1 METRIYDMKNSIGKF
16 MTAKLSYILQS
27 NTGQEAALRMDQ
39 DNASVLIVLDSS
51 ETPVGVVTQRDLV
64 RSSCIENVPCN
75 SILVQDIM
83 STPIVTVDP
92 YSPVE
97 VAADIMKQNNV
108 RHLLV
113 VDSDK
118 SNKPLGI
125 ISSRDFALY
134 IENEI
139 EEK

>member
-1 METRIYDMKNSIGKF
+1 MKNSIGKF

-27 NTGQEAALRMDQ
+27 DTAQEAALKMDE
-39 DNASVLIVLDSS
+39 DNASALIVLDSNES
-51 ETPVGVVTQRDLV
+51 PVGVVTHRDLV
-64 RSSCIENVPCN
+64 RSSCIEDVPCK
-75 SILVQDIM
+75 SIIVQDIM
-83 STPIVTVDP
+83 STPIVTIDP

-97 VAADIMKQNNV
+97 TAADVMKQNNV

-113 VDSDK
+113 VESEK

-125 ISSRDFALY
+125 LSSRDFALY
-134 IENEI
+134 IENEF

>member
-1 METRIYDMKNSIGKF
+1 MKNSIGNF

-27 NTGQEAALRMDQ
+27 NTAQEAAVRMDQ
-39 DNASVLIVLDSS
+39 DNASVLIVLDSNKS
-51 ETPVGVVTQRDLV
+51 PVGVVTHRDLV

-75 SILVQDIM
+75 GILVQDMM
-83 STPIVTVDP
+83 STPIVTIDP

-97 VAADIMKQNNV
+97 VAADMMTQNNV

-113 VDSDK
+113 VESDK
-118 SNKPLGI
+118 PNNPLGI

-134 IENEI
+134 IENEL

>member
-1 METRIYDMKNSIGKF
+1 MKNSIGKF

-92 YSPVE
+92 YSQVE

-118 SNKPLGI
+118 PNKPLGI

-134 IENEI
+134 IENEL

>member
-1 METRIYDMKNSIGKF
+1 MKNSIGNF

-27 NTGQEAALRMDQ
+27 NTAQEAAVRMDQ
-39 DNASVLIVLDSS
+39 DNASVLIVLDSNKS
-51 ETPVGVVTQRDLV
+51 PVGVVTHRDLV

-75 SILVQDIM
+75 GILVQDMM
-83 STPIVTVDP
+83 STPIVTIDP

-97 VAADIMKQNNV
+97 VAADMMKQNNV

-113 VDSDK
+113 VESDK
-118 SNKPLGI
+118 PNNPLGI

-134 IENEI
+134 IENEL

>member
-1 METRIYDMKNSIGKF
+1 MKNSIGKF

-51 ETPVGVVTQRDLV
+51 ESPVGVVTQRDLV

-118 SNKPLGI
+118 PNKPLGI
-125 ISSRDFALY
+125 ISIRDFALY
-134 IENEI
+134 IENEL
-139 EEK
+139 

>member
-1 METRIYDMKNSIGKF
+1 

-27 NTGQEAALRMDQ
+27 NTAQEAAVRMDQ
-39 DNASVLIVLDSS
+39 DNASVLIVLDSNKS
-51 ETPVGVVTQRDLV
+51 PVGVVTHRDLV

-75 SILVQDIM
+75 GILVQDMM
-83 STPIVTVDP
+83 STPIVTIDP

-113 VDSDK
+113 VE
-118 SNKPLGI
+118 SNKPNNPLGI

-134 IENEI
+134 IENEL

>member
-1 METRIYDMKNSIGKF
+1 

-51 ETPVGVVTQRDLV
+51 ETPVGVVTQRNLV

-134 IENEI
+134 IENEL

>member
-1 METRIYDMKNSIGKF
+1 MKNSIGKF

-39 DNASVLIVLDSS
+39 DNASVLIVLDSG

-113 VDSDK
+113 VDSEK

-134 IENEI
+134 IENEL

>member
-1 METRIYDMKNSIGKF
+1 

-27 NTGQEAALRMDQ
+27 NTGQEAALRMGQ

-97 VAADIMKQNNV
+97 VAADIMEQNNV

-134 IENEI
+134 IENEL

>member
-1 METRIYDMKNSIGKF
+1 

-39 DNASVLIVLDSS
+39 DNASVLIVLDSG

-113 VDSDK
+113 VDSEK

-134 IENEI
+134 IENEL